1 VAHTCIPLNVSKKSP
16 VAKASPAEGV
26 EAGVSTALG
35 ARLTPRV
42 FAAILGLLI
51 FVTYPDA
58 IIGDGTFVLKDYAVF
73 GYSLAH
79 HHKVSF
85 GEGTLPLWN
94 PLNDCG
100 LPFLAQWN
108 TLTLYPGSLIYLL
121 FPLSWS
127 LGIFCLLH
135 QFAGGLGMY
144 FLARRWTGNN
154 LAGAVAGLAFAF
166 NGLTQHC
173 LMWPNNIA
181 ALGCL
186 PWVWLLARR
195 GWLEGGRWLAA
206 AGLMG
211 AMQMLTG
218 APEIILLSWAMLS
231 GFALLDL
238 FATRQPA
245 AMDGVSVKVMSLR
258 FGGIVGLISLIASPQ
273 LLPFIDML
281 AHSPR
286 VATEDI
292 VDWPIPLHGWA
303 NYLVPLFHTQTN
315 AIGAWKQIGQ
325 GWTHS
330 YYAGVGILWLAFIA
344 MCRERNAM
352 TIFMMIAFVV
362 SLLLGMGD
370 NTPVYTAVSKVIP
383 LGFMR
388 FPVKFIVVATMV
400 LPLLA
405 AYGVRGLQRPKQEL
419 QDVFISALLIVG
431 LIMTVYW
438 MIGARPDELAHPS
451 ETYANAEA
459 RLLLFALFGAV
470 LICLSH
476 ASMERMRPWLAIGLL
491 VVLWFDLKNHQPFLA
506 PTMTRNNYLVPNPTV
521 RKLTPAVREGRERV
535 LLLGVTQLQNTF
547 RSTST
552 LEDNFIQNRLDLY
565 SNLNLL
571 EGVAKIDGFFSM
583 WFPEKK
589 EVESLLYRLGTT
601 NVMPGL
607 ADFLAIRQTTS
618 PTEFMEWQL
627 RPSAH
632 PMVTAGQTPVFLGPT
647 NTIERMSQPA
657 WDSSQ
662 EVFLRPEVRARVKSA
677 ASADAKVSDVQ
688 LSAHEIRFKVS
699 STNEALAVIAQNF
712 YHPWKASVG
721 GKPVELLRA
730 NHAFQAV
737 AVPAGEHEVILRYV
751 DHKFRLGLG
760 LSVFGLMMCGW
771 LWRVGRKVDASG
783 SGQACE

>member
-1 VAHTCIPLNVSKKSP
+1 
-16 VAKASPAEGV
+16 
-26 EAGVSTALG
+26 
-35 ARLTPRV
+35 
-42 FAAILGLLI
+42 
-51 FVTYPDA
+51 
-58 IIGDGTFVLKDYAVF
+58 
-73 GYSLAH
+73 
-79 HHKVSF
+79 
-85 GEGTLPLWN
+85 
-94 PLNDCG
+94 
-100 LPFLAQWN
+100 
-108 TLTLYPGSLIYLL
+108 
-121 FPLSWS
+121 
-127 LGIFCLLH
+127 
-135 QFAGGLGMY
+135 
-144 FLARRWTGNN
+144 
-154 LAGAVAGLAFAF
+154 
-166 NGLTQHC
+166 
-173 LMWPNNIA
+173 
-181 ALGCL
+181 
-186 PWVWLLARR
+186 
-195 GWLEGGRWLAA
+195 
-206 AGLMG
+206 
-211 AMQMLTG
+211 
-218 APEIILLSWAMLS
+218 
-231 GFALLDL
+231 
-238 FATRQPA
+238 
-245 AMDGVSVKVMSLR
+245 
-258 FGGIVGLISLIASPQ
+258 
-273 LLPFIDML
+273 
-281 AHSPR
+281 
-286 VATEDI
+286 
-292 VDWPIPLHGWA
+292 
-303 NYLVPLFHTQTN
+303 
-315 AIGAWKQIGQ
+315 
-325 GWTHS
+325 
-330 YYAGVGILWLAFIA
+330 
-344 MCRERNAM
+344 
-352 TIFMMIAFVV
+352 
-362 SLLLGMGD
+362 
-370 NTPVYTAVSKVIP
+370 
-383 LGFMR
+383 
-388 FPVKFIVVATMV
+388 
-400 LPLLA
+400 
-405 AYGVRGLQRPKQEL
+405 
-419 QDVFISALLIVG
+419 
-431 LIMTVYW
+431 
-438 MIGARPDELAHPS
+438 
-451 ETYANAEA
+451 
-459 RLLLFALFGAV
+459 
-470 LICLSH
+470 
-476 ASMERMRPWLAIGLL
+476 LL